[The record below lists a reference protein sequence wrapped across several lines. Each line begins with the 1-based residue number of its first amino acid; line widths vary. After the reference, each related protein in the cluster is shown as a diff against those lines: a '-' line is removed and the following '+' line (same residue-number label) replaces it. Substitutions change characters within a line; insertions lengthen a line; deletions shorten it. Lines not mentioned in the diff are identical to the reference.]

1 LDDQEGQVE
10 VLQNGVDDR
19 GCGISERPA
28 MMLSTCAGSGDGISN
43 QIHNNRSGQP
53 ERGQHKPGEED
64 REHVVDQL
72 NVEEE
77 HADKVVTTLVPVG
90 EKLDQKEGWQ

>member
-1 LDDQEGQVE
+1 MDDQERQVE

-28 MMLSTCAGSGDGISN
+28 MMFSSCAGSGDGISN

-64 REHVVDQL
+64 REHVVDEL

-77 HADKVVTTLVPVG
+77 HADKVMATLVPAGRKVRS
-90 EKLDQKEGWQ
+90 EERQ